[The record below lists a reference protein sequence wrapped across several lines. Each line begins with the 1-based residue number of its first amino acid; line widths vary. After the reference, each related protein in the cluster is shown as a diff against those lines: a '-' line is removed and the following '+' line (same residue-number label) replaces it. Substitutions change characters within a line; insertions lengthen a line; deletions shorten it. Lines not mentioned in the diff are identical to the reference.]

1 MLTGKLVR
9 LRAYEDTDLE
19 RVVAW
24 INDREVTQWLSARYP
39 LSTAQE
45 REWLDRVMK
54 RPASEG
60 LSLAIETL
68 ADFRHIGTISIHPV
82 SVESGNAELGI
93 MIGDKDCW
101 SRGFGTDAILTLLE
115 FAFLEMNLHRVQLDA
130 LDTNERAIA
139 CYKKCGFIEEGRK
152 RESWYQA
159 GAYHDLVFMGVLREE
174 FRASHS
180 QRIESG

>member
-68 ADFRHIGTISIHPV
+68 ADFRHIGTISIHPI

-93 MIGDKDCW
+93 MIGDKGCW
-101 SRGFGTDAILTLLE
+101 SRGYGTDAILTLLE

-130 LDTNERAIA
+130 LDSNERAIA
-139 CYKKCGFIEEGRK
+139 CYKKCGFVEEGRK

-159 GAYHDLVFMGVLREE
+159 GAYHDLVFMGVLLEE
-174 FRASHS
+174 FRASNANA
-180 QRIESG
+180 